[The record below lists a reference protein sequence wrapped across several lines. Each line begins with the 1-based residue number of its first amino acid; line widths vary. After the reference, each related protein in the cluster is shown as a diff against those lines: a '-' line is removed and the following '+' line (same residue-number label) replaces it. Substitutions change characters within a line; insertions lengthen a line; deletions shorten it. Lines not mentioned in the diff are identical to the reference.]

1 MMKFFRD
8 GSLVVRLRMSSMT
21 TRMGVL
27 TGLMAAGLA
36 SPAQVRA
43 QATQN
48 RLIITNVEVDYTQ
61 RQMFIYGRNFNTPT
75 GAPPIVHLMEIGV
88 DVKIYGPSTVVVAL
102 PELLLRPGSYL
113 LTMSAGPNVEQ
124 NDSFDVTL
132 GTVGSQGPEG
142 LATLAKT
149 TPEAAGTNC
158 VAGGTKLE
166 LGTDANRNGVLDITE
181 VDWTLTKYL
190 CNGERGLQGQKGD
203 RGSFAGC
210 TLRSGPKST
219 SRSYASAS
227 WAVCETDEILTGGAC
242 ALADGTTSSTSGTFT
257 SNGGRSVYACKITGP
272 MDTTGVAIAQAMC
285 CRTY

>member
-1 MMKFFRD
+1 MSKFFRN
-8 GSLVVRLRMSSMT
+8 GSLAVRLRMSSMIT
-21 TRMGVL
+21 GMGVL
-27 TGLMAAGLA
+27 TGLVAAGLA
-36 SPAQVRA
+36 IPAQVRA

-48 RLIITNVEVDYTQ
+48 RLVITNVEVDYPQ
-61 RQMFIYGRNFNTPT
+61 HQMFIYGRNFNTPT
-75 GAPPIVHLMEIGV
+75 GAPPIIHLMDIGV

-102 PELLLRPGSYL
+102 PESLLRPGSYL

-132 GTVGSQGPEG
+132 GTVGPEG

-158 VAGGTKLE
+158 AAGGTKLE
-166 LGTDANRNGVLDITE
+166 LGADANRNSVLDITE

-190 CNGERGLQGQKGD
+190 CNGGAGPQGPKGD
-203 RGSFAGC
+203 RGGFAGC
-210 TLRSGPKST
+210 TLRIGPKST

-227 WAVCETDEILTGGAC
+227 WAVCESNEILTGGAC

-257 SNGGRSVYACKITGP
+257 SSGGRYVYACKITGP
-272 MDTTGVAIAQAMC
+272 LETTGAAVAQAMC